1 LYESVH
7 SLSAVDAL
15 RLFNDDIVAKK
26 ALEQSENAEDSSHV
40 ACTQEQRSDCSR
52 LENYFGELQAL
63 LSESPA
69 LKVHFPVE
77 K

>member
-15 RLFNDDIVAKK
+15 RLFNDIVAKK